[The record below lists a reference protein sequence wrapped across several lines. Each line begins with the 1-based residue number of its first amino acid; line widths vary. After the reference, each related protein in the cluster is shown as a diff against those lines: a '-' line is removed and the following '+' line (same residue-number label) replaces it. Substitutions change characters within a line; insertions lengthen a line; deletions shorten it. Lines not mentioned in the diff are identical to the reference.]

1 MPSEVRGASSA
12 SALGPWIASSATS
25 SDTSLSRTLA
35 PPLRSTMCSQSAARL
50 AALTTSI
57 RRSSKRYT
65 RQSST
70 NVPRSVRIA
79 EYCAWPGLSAPT
91 SLQVTRCTKALRS
104 GPETSNSPMWETS
117 KIPTLSRTARCS
129 APMPPGYV
137 TGISNPANGTI
148 LAPSDTC
155 TACRGVCFRVSV
167 MSTHECGQQGLLNVQ
182 AILGFVEDARLFP
195 FDHVV
200 RHLFPAVRWETVEE
214 DGLGVGEPHQV
225 GVHGVALERV
235 APRLRLGLL
244 PHRGPYVGIH
254 HVRPFHRFLGH
265 LGDLHLR
272 VLAGPLE
279 LGAVGLEPLGA
290 GQAQLEAQHGGRLQP
305 AVRHVVA
312 VADPSDAL
320 VLPAAQRLAHR
331 EQVGEHLAG
340 VRQVGES
347 VDDRDG
353 GPARQLFDLFMIE
366 GADHDAVHVAR
377 QDARSVRDGLP
388 APQLD
393 VLGRQEQRVAPQLGG
408 PHLEG
413 DPGAGAGIGEPP
425 G

>member
-1 MPSEVRGASSA
+1 MPSEVSGANRD
-12 SALGPWIASSATS
+12 SALGPCTASSATS
-25 SDTSLSRTLA
+25 SETSLSRTLA
-35 PPLRSTMCSQSAARL
+35 PPLRATMCSQSAARL

-57 RRSSKRYT
+57 SRSSKRYT

-70 NVPRSVRIA
+70 KVPFSVRIA
-79 EYCAWPGLSAPT
+79 EYWAWPGFSAPT

-137 TGISNPANGTI
+137 TGISKPANGTI

-200 RHLFPAVRWETVEE
+200 GHFFPAVRGETVQE
-214 DGLGVGEPHQV
+214 DGLGVGEPHQLRI
-225 GVHGVALERV
+225 HGVALERV

-244 PHRGPYVGIH
+244 PHRGPYVGVD

-272 VLAGPLE
+272 VLAVPLE
-279 LGAVGLEPLGA
+279 LGAVVLEPLGA
-290 GQAQLEAQHGGRLQP
+290 REPQLEAQHCGSLAP

-312 VADPSDAL
+312 VANPSDPL
-320 VLPAAQRLAHR
+320 VIPAAQRLAHR

-353 GPARQLFDLFMIE
+353 RPARQLFDLFVVE

-377 QDARSVRDGLP
+377 QHPCRVRDRLP

-393 VLGRQEQRVAPQLGG
+393 VLGGEEQRL
-408 PHLEG
+408 
-413 DPGAGAGIGEPP
+413 PP
-425 G
+425 

>member
-1 MPSEVRGASSA
+1 MPSEVSGASRA
-12 SALGPWIASSATS
+12 SALGPCTASSATS
-25 SDTSLSRTLA
+25 SETSLSRTLA
-35 PPLRSTMCSQSAARL
+35 PPLRATMCSQSVARF

-57 RRSSKRYT
+57 SRSSKRYT

-70 NVPRSVRIA
+70 NVPLSVRIA
-79 EYCAWPGLSAPT
+79 EYWAWPGFKAPT

-137 TGISNPANGTI
+137 TGISKPANGTI

-155 TACRGVCFRVSV
+155 TAYRGVRFSSAIVAFSV
-167 MSTHECGQQGLLNVQ
+167 LRFPLAHERRQQRFLDVQ
-182 AILGFVEDARLFP
+182 AILGFVEDPRLFP

-200 RHLFPAVRWETVEE
+200 GHFFPAVRGETVEE
-214 DGLGVGEPHQV
+214 DCAGGGELHQV

-244 PHRGPYVGIH
+244 PHRGPYVGID
-254 HVRPFHRFLGH
+254 HVRPFHRFLGYV
-265 LGDLHLR
+265 GDVHLR

-290 GQAQLEAQHGGRLQP
+290 RQAQLEAQHLGRFEP

-312 VADPSDAL
+312 VADPGDAL
-320 VLPAAQRLAHR
+320 VLPA
-331 EQVGEHLAG
+331 
-340 VRQVGES
+340 
-347 VDDRDG
+347 
-353 GPARQLFDLFMIE
+353 
-366 GADHDAVHVAR
+366 
-377 QDARSVRDGLP
+377 
-388 APQLD
+388 
-393 VLGRQEQRVAPQLGG
+393 
-408 PHLEG
+408 
-413 DPGAGAGIGEPP
+413 
-425 G
+425 